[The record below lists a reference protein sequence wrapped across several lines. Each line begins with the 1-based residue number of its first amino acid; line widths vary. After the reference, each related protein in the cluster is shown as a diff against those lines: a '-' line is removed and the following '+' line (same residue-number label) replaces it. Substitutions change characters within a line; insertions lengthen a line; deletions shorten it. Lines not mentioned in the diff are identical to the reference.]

1 MILIKILKLLKNKFP
16 GSLINDLENNENIQI
31 QNCSEKIHV
40 GENIG
45 SIDDLNQIPSPY
57 LEGYLDEFFEDRYM
71 PILET
76 NRSCPYRCT
85 FCAWGIGTQKLM
97 KFDEERVFNE
107 IDYIAKKCKNAV
119 TLFIADANFGILER
133 DAAIAARIY
142 KGYSEYGFPQNVAVQ
157 WNKTRPDRILKTAKE
172 FKSIAPVGASMQ
184 TLDDNVLSAIKRKN
198 LTFEQIL
205 KLQTDLEKIGIKE
218 KSFTELIIGLPN
230 ETKKGHLDAN
240 KKLIDFGFEIW
251 NYNLHLLPGTE
262 MTEKEYRKKYFKKT
276 GFRLFDNSYG
286 IYDGKKVFEA
296 QETVLETN
304 TLSVEDFRY
313 FRFYHFLQQ
322 MMWSKKWYFDF
333 LRYLKENGIHPVD
346 FIDLLIKKIKK
357 SNCEINELYKLFM
370 EDYDEAES
378 FKTYEELCDF
388 WTKEKNFN
396 RLKVGDYGKLNM
408 LYTYKII
415 LENRDEFDSFLLKLT
430 KDIID
435 KSKTKILNLSLNTIK
450 EILKFERLKFIQ
462 FDKDFNLKNN
472 ISETFE
478 YNILDWKKGKLKN
491 LEKNTQKKNYKFF
504 ITNDHQRSLE
514 IQLKKNKSKNLN
526 SILRDMTVY
535 SDTNQFFY
543 NVETS

>member
-1 MILIKILKLLKNKFP
+1 
-16 GSLINDLENNENIQI
+16 
-31 QNCSEKIHV
+31 
-40 GENIG
+40 
-45 SIDDLNQIPSPY
+45 
-57 LEGYLDEFFEDRYM
+57 
-71 PILET
+71 
-76 NRSCPYRCT
+76 
-85 FCAWGIGTQKLM
+85 
-97 KFDEERVFNE
+97 
-107 IDYIAKKCKNAV
+107 
-119 TLFIADANFGILER
+119 
-133 DAAIAARIY
+133 
-142 KGYSEYGFPQNVAVQ
+142 
-157 WNKTRPDRILKTAKE
+157 
-172 FKSIAPVGASMQ
+172 
-184 TLDDNVLSAIKRKN
+184 
-198 LTFEQIL
+198 
-205 KLQTDLEKIGIKE
+205 
-218 KSFTELIIGLPN
+218 
-230 ETKKGHLDAN
+230 
-240 KKLIDFGFEIW
+240 
-251 NYNLHLLPGTE
+251 
-262 MTEKEYRKKYFKKT
+262 
-276 GFRLFDNSYG
+276 
-286 IYDGKKVFEA
+286 
-296 QETVLETN
+296 
-304 TLSVEDFRY
+304 
-313 FRFYHFLQQ
+313 

-526 SILRDMTVY
+526 LFCEI
-535 SDTNQFFY
+535 
-543 NVETS
+543 